1 MAGTRFDLDPSIAV
15 LLRDLDISPALVLRR
30 AGLPADLLSRGASE
44 LDPADYYRFW
54 EAIAR
59 EAERHGTAAE
69 AAVAIGEAISVEH
82 FSPPL
87 FAALSSQDLRTAA
100 ERLAV
105 YKLLI
110 GPVALVVDSA
120 VDLTIAFRW
129 PTAQEPPVLLAMA
142 EVLFWVALARVA
154 TREPVRP
161 VRVTM
166 PQIPTDPGVL
176 EDHLGARVRV
186 GDAWSVTFSQA
197 DSARPFL
204 TENEGMWQVFAPE
217 LRRRLADLDA
227 HASTRDRVQSVL
239 VESLPAGDP
248 SIGAVTR
255 RLATSPRTLQRQL
268 KAEGTSFQAVLA
280 ETRSDLARHYLVRND
295 LRTAEIAF
303 LLGYTDT
310 NSFYRAFKTWTGM
323 TPEGARAGLIGAP
336 AGQP

>member
-59 EAERHGTAAE
+59 EAERHGTATE

-105 YKLLI
+105 YKPLI

-120 VDLTIAFRW
+120 SDLTIAYRW
-129 PTAQEPPVLLAMA
+129 PTAPEPPVLLAMA
-142 EVLFWVALARVA
+142 EILFWVALARLA

-176 EDHLGARVRV
+176 EDHLGARVRT

-197 DSARPFL
+197 DATRPFL
-204 TENEGMWQVFAPE
+204 TENEGDVAGLRARAAPPARRSRRARKHPRPRAFS
-217 LRRRLADLDA
+217 LGRVAAGGRSVDRRRHPAVGDE
-227 HASTRDRVQSVL
+227 STHSATAAQSRGDVVPGCARRDPR
-239 VESLPAGDP
+239 E
-248 SIGAVTR
+248 
-255 RLATSPRTLQRQL
+255 PRTPL
-268 KAEGTSFQAVLA
+268 S
-280 ETRSDLARHYLVRND
+280 
-295 LRTAEIAF
+295 
-303 LLGYTDT
+303 
-310 NSFYRAFKTWTGM
+310 RA
-323 TPEGARAGLIGAP
+323 
-336 AGQP
+336 Q